1 MVYEVE
7 EPDVKDPN
15 YDEVAQVRCTCV
27 HERSPTPTYTIEPLH
42 APLFSCTPVSH
53 VVTTKTTV
61 S

>member
-27 HERSPTPTYTIEPLH
+27 NNMSALQPQPIQ
-42 APLFSCTPVSH
+42 
-53 VVTTKTTV
+53 
-61 S
+61 